1 MSNTLNYDRHQ
12 SRPINEDFDF
22 TGMSDTDYTDTFADM
37 DDTMILVKEW
47 CDAHISFGKPA
58 DYDVNKMTTYSGRYY
73 IDPSSY
79 MISLLFDERTP
90 ANNRPSYIF
99 GNSSLY
105 RTGRFARIVD
115 DATNPESYG
124 SNKWTGGDF
133 PDYIRFDVCDG
144 DFIVTNHDWYAC
156 PPMTFR
162 GFPVTITGM
171 LFVNVG
177 LKNPKWF
184 NDNQTVVDGWSGL
197 PARLDLSGLPTKT
210 CGGLSFTNCG
220 LTSIKGM
227 PALKSDSANSVK
239 NVVIDFEDNRLRN
252 LDGINLSG
260 NPVISNFIVSNNML
274 ESLAGS
280 PNRITGRCDVSDN
293 CLTSLVGM
301 PKYIGGDFNCYGN
314 FLKKSTVISRLSD
327 VKGTKWG
334 LNRQKKNPVK
344 SRSTVNEGFDF
355 SNMSD
360 TDYTDTFADADDN
373 AIGER
378 IADIKKW
385 ATYNIFSIDWNV
397 MSEST
402 RNFIDDA
409 VRVTAE
415 PDGYHMS
422 VVLPDSEYAYNLGM
436 RGIEMNLYKSVRFG
450 EDGIPYMIP
459 EGSTT
464 GIYPGLKLDRFDC
477 SEYGKPDLS
486 IRVDAKTFKWSDL
499 TPCFRELD
507 SVRSLE
513 IGSTTTYKLKI
524 NSLDGFP
531 AIKGSDEFTFRLS
544 SIIYKDIT
552 NPPEFPVFFDDVI
565 KNIKLRDTD
574 PDAPSSVN
582 ILVDY
587 GILSP
592 FSPAEIYDGN
602 YAYTSYL
609 RWNGCPNYIRY
620 MTWDAFREYVERFI
634 AKSSTRAAMIHLING
649 WKEKSDIGV
658 VFTVNDSDCLHSD
671 TPWAT
676 CIVHANGAYYV
687 MNPKILER
695 MTDGR

>member
-1 MSNTLNYDRHQ
+1 
-12 SRPINEDFDF
+12 
-22 TGMSDTDYTDTFADM
+22 
-37 DDTMILVKEW
+37 
-47 CDAHISFGKPA
+47 
-58 DYDVNKMTTYSGRYY
+58 
-73 IDPSSY
+73 
-79 MISLLFDERTP
+79 
-90 ANNRPSYIF
+90 
-99 GNSSLY
+99 
-105 RTGRFARIVD
+105 
-115 DATNPESYG
+115 
-124 SNKWTGGDF
+124 
-133 PDYIRFDVCDG
+133 
-144 DFIVTNHDWYAC
+144 
-156 PPMTFR
+156 
-162 GFPVTITGM
+162 
-171 LFVNVG
+171 
-177 LKNPKWF
+177 
-184 NDNQTVVDGWSGL
+184 
-197 PARLDLSGLPTKT
+197 
-210 CGGLSFTNCG
+210 
-220 LTSIKGM
+220 
-227 PALKSDSANSVK
+227 
-239 NVVIDFEDNRLRN
+239 
-252 LDGINLSG
+252 
-260 NPVISNFIVSNNML
+260 
-274 ESLAGS
+274 
-280 PNRITGRCDVSDN
+280 
-293 CLTSLVGM
+293 
-301 PKYIGGDFNCYGN
+301 
-314 FLKKSTVISRLSD
+314 
-327 VKGTKWG
+327 
-334 LNRQKKNPVK
+334 
-344 SRSTVNEGFDF
+344 
-355 SNMSD
+355 MSD

-373 AIGER
+373 AILER
-378 IADIKKW
+378 ITDIKKW

-397 MSEST
+397 ISEST

-513 IGSTTTYKLKI
+513 IGSSTTYRLKI

-544 SIIYKDIT
+544 SIVYKHIT
-552 NPPEFPVFFDDVI
+552 DSPEFPVFFDDVI

-592 FSPAEIYDGN
+592 FSPDEIYDGY
-602 YAYTSYL
+602 YAYTNYL
-609 RWNGCPNYIRY
+609 RWNACPNYIRY

-649 WKEKSDIGV
+649 WKEKSDIGA

-676 CIVHANGAYYV
+676 CIVHANGAYYL

-695 MTDGR
+695 MTHGR